1 MNKIEK
7 EISNGLQVLPAFP
20 LVLVTVAQN
29 IMPAAGFHFYSF
41 APQPS
46 VMVGIMPEHQTCSL
60 INSYREFGINLPTKE
75 QIEIVRVC
83 GSTSGK
89 NEDKYRLS
97 GVTPFKG
104 KHIASY
110 LIAECPVNLEC
121 SVVYEIPYPGSHR
134 WFIGQ
139 VQAVHVAPEYSRDQ
153 ALTYWSKEFRSM
165 GEVLALR

>member
-1 MNKIEK
+1 MNKVEK
-7 EISNGLQVLPAFP
+7 EISTGLQTLPAFP

-29 IMPAAGFHFYSF
+29 IMPAAGFHFYSLG
-41 APQPS
+41 PQPS
-46 VMVGIMPEHQTCSL
+46 VMVGIKPEQHTCSL
-60 INSYREFGINLPTKE
+60 INTYREFGINLPTKD
-75 QIEIVRVC
+75 QIEIVRIC
-83 GSTSGK
+83 GSVSGK

-104 KHIASY
+104 KHISSY
-110 LIAECPVNLEC
+110 LIEECPVNLEC
-121 SVVYEIPYPGSHR
+121 SVVYEIPVPGSHR

-139 VQAVHVAPEYSRDQ
+139 VQAVHVASDYTRDH